1 MTYLIWSN
9 EHSAWW
15 MPNSRG
21 YTVSRAAAGRYSLE
35 EATRICLGATASQN
49 DCRVPDECIVP
60 CEDEPQKR
68 WVNRKSGDVYFV
80 DGEAVNATNA
90 TAGQQMVLYHRENSV
105 LQFVRARAE
114 FESKFVKD
122 GA

>member
-21 YTVSRAAAGRYSLE
+21 YTASRATAGRYSLE
-35 EATRICLGATASQN
+35 EATRICLGANTHQS
-49 DCRVPDECIVP
+49 DRRVPDECIVP
-60 CEDEPQKR
+60 CEDEQQER
-68 WVNRKSGDVYFV
+68 WVNRKSGDIYIV
-80 DGEAVNATNA
+80 DGEVVNATNA
-90 TAGQQMVLYHRENSV
+90 NDRQQMVLYHRENSAT
-105 LQFVRARAE
+105 QFVRERAE